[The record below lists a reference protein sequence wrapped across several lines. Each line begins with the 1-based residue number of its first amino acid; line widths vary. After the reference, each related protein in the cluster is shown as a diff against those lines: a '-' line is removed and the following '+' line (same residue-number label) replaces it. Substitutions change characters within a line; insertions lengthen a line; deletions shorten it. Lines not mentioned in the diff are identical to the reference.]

1 PLPYHQPHAGR
12 PARRRRDVRAL
23 QAEAVRRPAGRSH
36 PERLR
41 QASAQ
46 QRSADGGGFLGI
58 LVRPLPRL
66 RAGVRAGGCR
76 PGTAAALRQGRYPG
90 RADGGGPLRH
100 PQHSRADRLPA
111 RPGAR
116 PAVRRHGLPQLRR
129 LAGVGHLVTFLLSSS
144 ATLLRWLGRLGR
156 HELPLLLAMTA
167 LAGGTWAFLELAGEV
182 LDGGTLDFDAR
193 LLLALRNPADLS
205 DPLGPGWLEEMG
217 RDFTALGGTGVLVLL
232 GASVTGYLLLSGHHR
247 TALFTVIAL
256 TGGWLLSSLL
266 KLGFDRPRPDLVPH
280 GSIVYTASFPSG
292 HSMMAAVTYLTLA
305 IILARAQP

>member
-1 PLPYHQPHAGR
+1 M
-12 PARRRRDVRAL
+12 
-23 QAEAVRRPAGRSH
+23 
-36 PERLR
+36 
-41 QASAQ
+41 
-46 QRSADGGGFLGI
+46 
-58 LVRPLPRL
+58 
-66 RAGVRAGGCR
+66 
-76 PGTAAALRQGRYPG
+76 
-90 RADGGGPLRH
+90 
-100 PQHSRADRLPA
+100 
-111 RPGAR
+111 
-116 PAVRRHGLPQLRR
+116 
-129 LAGVGHLVTFLLSSS
+129 TFLLSSWD
-144 ATLLRWLGRLGR
+144 TLLRWLGRLGR

-256 TGGWLLSSLL
+256 AGGWLLSSLL

-305 IILARAQP
+305 IILARAQPHHRLKAYLLLIAILLTVLVGMSRVYLGVHWPSDVLAGWTAGAAWASLCWLAARALQRHGRIEKDPAAGD